1 MKGDINMNYRNMFLE
16 DYFDLLEDFTVDNIN
31 NLAASVDKLSKI
43 KNPNTQQRA
52 TLAAKK
58 AALAKGLNGQ
68 DINTFRKNAEREAAK
83 QAKLDR
89 KKANEKTFRAGH
101 GGSSQKDLENHNK
114 AVKAKRE
121 QVGATH
127 DAFLNSKE
135 GKKALGQGGQQALAN
150 LEKNKD
156 NISPKEY
163 AKKRSEI
170 IRGAGYDSWASGKVQ
185 ADKDQ
190 RTMDYG
196 VGESIKRQEAKN
208 KAEKAAKRGAI
219 FNKKNAVTAGA
230 IAGTAAGATAAGVG
244 IKKLSD
250 LKNPAKAKAM
260 YKQSGSSMPF
270 DAWLSSQK
278 KKAGA
283 LSVLG
288 GVAGVGSAT
297 AGVIARKKMQE
308 AIDYTMFLEG
318 YYSEDYED
326 YDIYDE
332 DYDAYDED
340 YDIDDEDYDA
350 YDEDYDIYDE
360 DYDAYTEG
368 YNDTIAFLSML
379 D

>member
-16 DYFDLLEDFTVDNIN
+16 DYFDLLEDFTVDNIT

-43 KNPNTQQRA
+43 KNPTIQQQQQ
-52 TLAAKK
+52 LAEKK
-58 AALAKGLNGQ
+58 AALARGLNGQ
-68 DINTFRKNAEREAAK
+68 DINTFRKNAERGEAK

-89 KKANEKTFRAGH
+89 KKANEKTFKAMH

-170 IRGAGYDSWASGKVQ
+170 IHGTGYDAWADGKVTK
-185 ADKDQ
+185 AKEQ
-190 RTMDYG
+190 RTVDYE
-196 VGESIKRQEAKN
+196 VGESIKRQEALN

-297 AGVIARKKMQE
+297 AGAIARKKMQE

-332 DYDAYDED
+332 DYDIYDED
-340 YDIDDEDYDA
+340 Y
-350 YDEDYDIYDE
+350 EDYDIYDEDDE

-368 YNDTIAFLSML
+368 YNDTIALLSML

>member
-31 NLAASVDKLSKI
+31 NLAADVYRLSKI
-43 KNPNTQQRA
+43 KNRTQSEE
-52 TLAAKK
+52 AKLISLK

-89 KKANEKTFRAGH
+89 KKANVKAFRAGH

-114 AVKAKRE
+114 AVKEKRE

-196 VGESIKRQEAKN
+196 VGESIKRQ
-208 KAEKAAKRGAI
+208 KAAKRGAI

>member
-43 KNPNTQQRA
+43 KNPTIQQQA
-52 TLAAKK
+52 TLAEKK

-114 AVKAKRE
+114 AAKAKRE

-170 IRGAGYDSWASGKVQ
+170 IRGAGYDAWADGKVT
-185 ADKDQ
+185 KTKEQ
-190 RTMDYG
+190 RTMDYD
-196 VGESIKRQEAKN
+196 VAESIKRQKALN

>member
-52 TLAAKK
+52 TLAEKK

-114 AVKAKRE
+114 AVKTKRE

-170 IRGAGYDSWASGKVQ
+170 IRGAGYDAWADGKVT
-185 ADKDQ
+185 KTKEQ
-190 RTMDYG
+190 RTMDYD
-196 VGESIKRQEAKN
+196 VAESIKRQKALN

-332 DYDAYDED
+332 DYDAY
-340 YDIDDEDYDA
+340 
-350 YDEDYDIYDE
+350 
-360 DYDAYTEG
+360 TEG
-368 YNDTIAFLSML
+368 YNDTIALLSML